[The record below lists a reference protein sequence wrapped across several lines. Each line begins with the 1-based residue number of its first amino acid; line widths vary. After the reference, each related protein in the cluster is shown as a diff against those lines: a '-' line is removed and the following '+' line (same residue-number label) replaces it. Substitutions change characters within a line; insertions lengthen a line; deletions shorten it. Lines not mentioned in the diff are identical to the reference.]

1 MLLSSYHTRPTVPQS
16 GGQVSSRTL
25 FSWRKF
31 QRRATKYI
39 LNHTSA
45 TYKDRLK
52 SLKLL
57 PLMYQF
63 KLNDILLYISYL
75 KDSNSNLPILNELSF
90 SSAQTRSSTFSKL
103 PHKPVNSSVH
113 SISFVS
119 RFPRLWNALPVINIS
134 SPLPSIKQK
143 LITHF
148 GPILIPTLTPQH
160 PELFITVAPVVA
172 AHLNP
177 DSIITPYNHAF
188 NHFFSL
194 VLVPSRSYWVAFSSN
209 LSLYFSILFLLL
221 SYYSLLTVKSYYELR
236 LYIIIKTIALH
247 WLFSFILLDLFLFFK

>member
-1 MLLSSYHTRPTVPQS
+1 MIIKAYGVLSLICRTFNCNLPTGCKRKLYVTLILPHPTYCSPVWRPSLIKDIVLLE
-16 GGQVSSRTL
+16 
-25 FSWRKF
+25 KF

-45 TYKDRLK
+45 TYKDRPK

-63 KLNDILLYISYL
+63 ELNDILLYISYL

-119 RFPRLWNALPVINIS
+119 RFPRLWNALSVINTS

-148 GPILIPTLTPQH
+148 WTHFDSHYDPSTPCTFHYCCPCSRCSSQSRLNFYPI
-160 PELFITVAPVVA
+160 
-172 AHLNP
+172 
-177 DSIITPYNHAF
+177 
-188 NHFFSL
+188 
-194 VLVPSRSYWVAFSSN
+194 
-209 LSLYFSILFLLL
+209 
-221 SYYSLLTVKSYYELR
+221 
-236 LYIIIKTIALH
+236 
-247 WLFSFILLDLFLFFK
+247 

>member
-1 MLLSSYHTRPTVPQS
+1 MIGQQTFLLDKWPRP
-16 GGQVSSRTL
+16 
-25 FSWRKF
+25 RKTDPNSPDSLSLVKSVGVWG
-31 QRRATKYI
+31 RDY

-45 TYKDRLK
+45 TYKDKLK

-57 PLMYQF
+57 PLMYLF

-103 PHKPVNSSVH
+103 PHKPVNSSVR

-119 RFPRLWNALPVINIS
+119 RFPCLWNALAVINTS

-148 GPILIPTLTPQH
+148 WTHFDSHFDPSTP
-160 PELFITVAPVVA
+160 
-172 AHLNP
+172 
-177 DSIITPYNHAF
+177 
-188 NHFFSL
+188 
-194 VLVPSRSYWVAFSSN
+194 
-209 LSLYFSILFLLL
+209 
-221 SYYSLLTVKSYYELR
+221 
-236 LYIIIKTIALH
+236 
-247 WLFSFILLDLFLFFK
+247 